1 MTKKVR
7 FNLYLE
13 PELAKNLSDK
23 AQELAMTKTS
33 MVTLAVVF
41 GYQAI
46 KMATDPQLKDYFEKQ
61 VSNDKKAS

>member
-23 AQELAMTKTS
+23 AEELAARPLRKKKKRHQNVMK
-33 MVTLAVVF
+33 
-41 GYQAI
+41 YKNI
-46 KMATDPQLKDYFEKQ
+46 KL
-61 VSNDKKAS
+61 